1 MNYHNSPYGPVGV
14 LRLLDLHAL
23 ASGLLP
29 LEAGGR
35 LVCQISPPCRYRMII
50 IDEAG
55 VLSSANLPP
64 GVGVD
69 ATVPADMWARSV
81 QWTPPCVSA
90 PV

>member
-1 MNYHNSPYGPVGV
+1 MSYHSSPYGPVGV

-23 ASGLLP
+23 ASALLP

-35 LVCQISPPCRYRMII
+35 LVFRISPPCRYRMIV

-64 GVGVD
+64 SVGVD
-69 ATVPADMWARSV
+69 STVP
-81 QWTPPCVSA
+81 
-90 PV
+90 